1 MGPEDETRERR
12 RPVGVSH
19 LLKVGAAL
27 TVLVVAGQRLMQ
39 NPLSEVEARGT
50 LAEHFQLQE
59 LPFDFQV
66 AQAHE
71 LVSGEVVV
79 ALESGDPRSA
89 DVTHGELGIESE
101 SEELLDVAADDVED
115 TASDAPES
123 TEGAAD
129 APRLTAAEIAA
140 KRERHAREDG
150 TPPSK
155 LYLVRYPRERSK
167 AVLAKQLARHSEEKG
182 GESRGDEGDD
192 EDEEDESHEDWQLTI
207 EAGRVPWGA
216 FDADYVLER
225 EYLEDDHFQ
234 DVVRVNLTRNQQ
246 CWVLFAVWP
255 RDYRGSLEPIQ
266 QLLSALLPL

>member
-1 MGPEDETRERR
+1 MESPDETRERR

-19 LLKVGAAL
+19 LLKVGVAL
-27 TVLVVAGQRLMQ
+27 LVLVAAGRMLLQS
-39 NPLSEVEARGT
+39 PLPEVDARGT
-50 LAEHFQLQE
+50 LAEHFRLQE
-59 LPFDFQV
+59 LPFDFAV

-79 ALESGDPRSA
+79 ALESGDARAA
-89 DVTHGELGIESE
+89 DVTHGELGIELE
-101 SEELLDVAADDVED
+101 SEEPQDAVAELVED
-115 TASDAPES
+115 DES
-123 TEGAAD
+123 ELPDTSEDAAD
-129 APRLTAAEIAA
+129 AVRLTAAEIAA
-140 KRERHAREDG
+140 KRERHAHEDG
-150 TPPSK
+150 TPPSE

-167 AVLAKQLARHSEEKG
+167 DVLAKQLARHSEEKG
-182 GESRGDEGDD
+182 GESRGDED
-192 EDEEDESHEDWQLTI
+192 EDGDEEDESHEDWQLTI